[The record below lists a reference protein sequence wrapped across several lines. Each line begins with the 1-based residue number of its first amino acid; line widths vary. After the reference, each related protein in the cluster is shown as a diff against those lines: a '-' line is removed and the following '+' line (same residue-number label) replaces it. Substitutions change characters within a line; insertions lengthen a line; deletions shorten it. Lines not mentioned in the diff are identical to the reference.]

1 MNKITTILKHE
12 FMTTVR
18 RKSFILMT
26 IAFPLLGILG
36 IGAYQIIQG
45 AGGGQPA
52 VIETID
58 VGYVDNTG
66 LFNDYTEYEYVNL
79 ISQPDEDAAFNAMT
93 GNEIQQYF
101 VIPEDYLSG
110 GIIIR
115 YTLERELEI
124 SGYVASAMTEFLVNN
139 LLAGKV
145 DNTTIERVV
154 YPLSLSSI
162 TLDSSGEIAENQ
174 GGFANFI
181 VPYIFSILLI
191 MAIFTS
197 SGFLLQGLGEE
208 KENRVME
215 ILLSSVSPR
224 DLITGKVLGLGAAG
238 LIQIVVWLISA
249 RYLADMASS
258 SIGGMLSSLSISA
271 EFLLVSLIYF
281 ILGYLLFA
289 VIMAGAGS
297 IGATARES
305 QQLSVIFTLS
315 AVVPFYFIAAIMEN
329 PDGVAAKVLTF
340 IPFTAPIT
348 VMMRMGIAEIPLWEL
363 GISVALIIVTIIGL
377 LFVVAKIF
385 RTFLLMYGKTPRLG
399 EIIKILRQA

>member
-1 MNKITTILKHE
+1 MNKISTIFKHE
-12 FMTTVR
+12 FLVTVK
-18 RKSFILMT
+18 RKSFIIMT

-45 AGGGQPA
+45 TGGAPP
-52 VIETID
+52 VVETID

-66 LFNDYTEYEYVNL
+66 LFSNYTEYENVAL
-79 ISQPDEDAAFNAMT
+79 IAQPDETTAFNAMT
-93 GNEIQQYF
+93 DSEIQQYF
-101 VIPEDYLSG
+101 VIPDDYLSG
-110 GIIIR
+110 GVIVM
-115 YTLERELEI
+115 YSLERELDI
-124 SGYVASAMTEFLVNN
+124 SGDVASAMTEFLVNN

-145 DNTTIERVV
+145 DDTTIQRVV

-162 TLDSSGEIAENQ
+162 TLDSSGQVAENQ
-174 GGFANFI
+174 GGYANFI
-181 VPYIFSILLI
+181 IPYIFSILLI

-224 DLITGKVLGLGAAG
+224 QLITGKVIGLGAAG

-249 RYLADMASS
+249 RFLADMASS
-258 SIGGMLSSLSISA
+258 TIGGMLSSLSVSI

-315 AVVPFYFIAAIMEN
+315 AVVPFYFITAIMGN
-329 PDGVAAKVLTF
+329 PDGVAARVLTF

-363 GISVALIIVTIIGL
+363 GLSIVLIIATIIGS
-377 LFVVAKIF
+377 LFIVAKIF
-385 RTFLLMYGKTPRLG
+385 RTFLLMYGKTPKLG
-399 EIIKILRQA
+399 EIIKMLRQA

>member
-1 MNKITTILKHE
+1 MNKIKTIFKYELLTTIK
-12 FMTTVR
+12 
-18 RKSFILMT
+18 RKSFIIMT
-26 IAFPLLGILG
+26 LAFPLLGILA
-36 IGAYQIIQG
+36 IGAYQIFQG
-45 AGGGQPA
+45 TG
-52 VIETID
+52 ETPPVAEKVA

-66 LFNDYTEYEYVNL
+66 LFNDYTSYNTVNL
-79 ISQPDEDAAFNAMT
+79 ISQPDETTAFSAMT
-93 GNEIQQYF
+93 GKEIQQYF
-101 VIPEDYLSG
+101 VIPADYLSG
-110 GIIIR
+110 GVIAR
-115 YTLERELEI
+115 YTLERELGI
-124 SGYVASAMTEFLVNN
+124 SGEVASAMTEFLVNN

-145 DNTTIERVV
+145 DDITIQRVV
-154 YPLSLSSI
+154 YPLSMNSI
-162 TLDSSGEIAENQ
+162 TLDSSGQIAENQ

-224 DLITGKVLGLGAAG
+224 QLITGKVLGLGAAG
-238 LIQIVVWLISA
+238 LVQIIIWLVSA
-249 RYLADMASS
+249 RFLADMASS
-258 SIGGMLSSLSISA
+258 TIGGMLSSLSITG

-315 AVVPFYFIAAIMEN
+315 AVVPFYFISVIIDK
-329 PDGVAAKVLTF
+329 PDGVVAQVLTF

-348 VMMRMGIAEIPLWEL
+348 VMMRMGIAEIPLWQL
-363 GISVALIIVTIIGL
+363 GISVVLIIATIIGL

-385 RTFLLMYGKTPRLG
+385 RTFLLMYGKTPKLG
-399 EIIKILRQA
+399 EIIKMLRQA

>member
-1 MNKITTILKHE
+1 
-12 FMTTVR
+12 
-18 RKSFILMT
+18 MT
-26 IAFPLLGILG
+26 IAFPLIGILG

-45 AGGGQPA
+45 TGGAPP
-52 VIETID
+52 VVETIE

-66 LFNDYTEYEYVNL
+66 LFNDFTEYENVDL
-79 ISQPDEDAAFNAMT
+79 IAQADETAAFNAMT

-110 GIIIR
+110 GIIVR

-124 SGYVASAMTEFLVNN
+124 SVGVASAMTEFLVNN

-145 DNTTIERVV
+145 DNTTIQRVV
-154 YPLSLSSI
+154 YPLSLSSV
-162 TLDSSGEIAENQ
+162 TLDSSGQVAENQ
-174 GGFANFI
+174 GGYANFI
-181 VPYIFSILLI
+181 IPYIFSILLI

-224 DLITGKVLGLGAAG
+224 QLITGKVLGLGAAG

-249 RYLADMASS
+249 RFLADMASS
-258 SIGGMLSSLSISA
+258 TIGGILSSLSISV

-329 PDGVAAKVLTF
+329 PDGVAAQVLTF

-363 GISVALIIVTIIGL
+363 AISIALIIATIIGL

-385 RTFLLMYGKTPRLG
+385 RTFLLMYGKTPKLG

>member
-1 MNKITTILKHE
+1 MNKISTILKHE

-45 AGGGQPA
+45 TGEGQPP

-66 LFNDYTEYEYVNL
+66 LFNNYTEYEYVNL
-79 ISQPDEDAAFNAMT
+79 ISQPDEDAAFDAMT

-124 SGYVASAMTEFLVNN
+124 SGYVSSAMTEFLVNN

-224 DLITGKVLGLGAAG
+224 QLITGKVLGLGAAG
-238 LIQIVVWLISA
+238 LIQVVVWLVSA

-258 SIGGMLSSLSISA
+258 TIGGMLSSLSISA

-305 QQLSVIFTLS
+305 QQLSLIFTLS

-363 GISVALIIVTIIGL
+363 GISIALIIATIIGL
-377 LFVVAKIF
+377 LFIVAKIF
-385 RTFLLMYGKTPRLG
+385 RTFLLMYGKTPKIS

>member
-1 MNKITTILKHE
+1 MNKIKTIFKYELLTTIK
-12 FMTTVR
+12 
-18 RKSFILMT
+18 RKSFIIMT
-26 IAFPLLGILG
+26 LAFPLLGILA
-36 IGAYQIIQG
+36 IGAYQILQG
-45 AGGGQPA
+45 TG
-52 VIETID
+52 ETPPVAEKLA

-66 LFNDYTEYEYVNL
+66 LFNDYTSYNNVNL
-79 ISQPDEDAAFNAMT
+79 ISQPDETTAFSAMT
-93 GNEIQQYF
+93 GKEIQQYF

-110 GIIIR
+110 GVIVR
-115 YTLERELEI
+115 YTLERELGI
-124 SGYVASAMTEFLVNN
+124 SGEVASAMTEFLVNN
-139 LLAGKV
+139 LLTGKV
-145 DNTTIERVV
+145 DDITIQRVV
-154 YPLSLSSI
+154 YPLSLNSI
-162 TLDSSGEIAENQ
+162 ILDSSGQIAENQ

-224 DLITGKVLGLGAAG
+224 QLITGKVLGLGAAG
-238 LIQIVVWLISA
+238 LIQIVIWLVSA
-249 RYLADMASS
+249 RYLANMASS
-258 SIGGMLSSLSISA
+258 TIGGMLSSLSITV

-315 AVVPFYFIAAIMEN
+315 AVVPFYFISVIIDK
-329 PDGVAAKVLTF
+329 PDGVVAQVLTF

-348 VMMRMGIAEIPLWEL
+348 VMMRMGIAEIPLWQL
-363 GISVALIIVTIIGL
+363 GISVVLIIATIIGL

-399 EIIKILRQA
+399 EIIRMLRQA